1 MERLNE
7 TSLLKIDEIVAEHRN
22 EPGPVIVMLHEVQ
35 DSLGYVPF
43 EAILKIAE
51 ATGKSPADVLGVV
64 EFYAGFTTAPKGKHI
79 INVCLGTACYV
90 KGSIKLAEEAV
101 KVTGAELNSVS
112 ADGLFSVDATRCV
125 GACGLAP
132 VCIIDGRVIAQ
143 CTPKVVNAEIKKIIE
158 AEKGAGA
165 ANS

>member
-7 TSLLKIDEIVAEHRN
+7 TSLLKIDRIVAEHRN

-35 DSLGYVPF
+35 DTLGYVPF

-51 ATGKSPADVLGVV
+51 ATGKSPAEVLGVV
-64 EFYAGFTTAPKGKHI
+64 EFYAGFTTMPKGKHV

-90 KGSIKLAEEAV
+90 KGSQKLADEAV
-101 KVTGAELNSVS
+101 KVTGAELNSTS
-112 ADGLFSVDATRCV
+112 ADGMFSVDATRCV

-132 VCIIDGRVIAQ
+132 VCIVDGRVIAQ
-143 CTPKVVNAEIKKIIE
+143 CTPQIVAAEVKRIRE
-158 AEKGAGA
+158 EEKNAGA
-165 ANS
+165 AA